1 MSIKRN
7 YSITNSLLLENMK
20 TIFLI
25 LVSLYLF
32 GCKKENSNLNENK
45 NIQTSTVKNPAP
57 INIPD
62 FKKIFSEAKLNGCF
76 VLHDLKNDKYFYYDS
91 LRCNKEFIPAS
102 TFKIPNSLF
111 SLEAG
116 AVKDENE
123 KLKWDGKDRNRPEW
137 NQDTDMRMAFKNST
151 VWFYQECARRIGE
164 KRMQHFV
171 DTLNYG
177 NKNIGGGI
185 DRFWLD
191 GAIRI
196 TAMQQIDLLKRI
208 YDNKVPFSQR
218 NIDILKNI
226 MIMEKNDDYTL
237 RAKTGTA
244 PDSKGTGVAWYVGYI
259 TNKDNTYFFALN
271 IDIGEDAMLVE
282 RIALAKRVF
291 NEAGIA
297 KFEVK

>member
-1 MSIKRN
+1 
-7 YSITNSLLLENMK
+7 MK
-20 TIFLI
+20 QTIFL
-25 LVSLYLF
+25 LLALYIITTT
-32 GCKKENSNLNENK
+32 GCNQKKDVTQNQ
-45 NIQTSTVKNPAP
+45 QTSLTEVKVPA
-57 INIPD
+57 IKVPD
-62 FKKIFSEAKLNGCF
+62 FKKLFDEAKLIGCF
-76 VLHDLKNDKYFYYDS
+76 ALYDMKNDKYYYHDS
-91 LRCNKEFIPAS
+91 VRCNKEFIPAS

-123 KLKWDGKDRNRPEW
+123 KIKWDGKDRNREEW
-137 NQDTDMRMAFKNST
+137 NQDTDMKMAFKYST

-164 KRMQHFV
+164 KKMQHFV

-177 NKNIGGGI
+177 NKNISGGI
-185 DRFWLD
+185 DRFWLE

-196 TAMQQIDLLKRI
+196 TAMQQIALLKRI

-226 MIMEKNDDYTL
+226 MVMEKTDDYTL

-244 PDSKGTGVAWYVGYI
+244 LSDKGDGVAWYVGYL
-259 TNKDNTYFFALN
+259 TNKENTYFFALN
-271 IDIGEDAMLVE
+271 IDIAREYMFAE
-282 RIALAKRVF
+282 RIALAKRIF
-291 NEAGIA
+291 TEAGIA